1 MKRRKAIQ
9 TIAVGFAGVATLTH
23 CTSSTSNGSKI
34 GEKSERLIGLI
45 SEVILPSKNEKF
57 PTVETRVEFIVN
69 QFEGALTENEIKKF
83 QSGLLILRKQ
93 MADSYSKEFDALDSD
108 TQMSI
113 VSNALE
119 QEDDLGYF
127 MSKTR
132 QWSLRHFMTSEHFMT
147 AYLKYEFI
155 PNRHLGCVPV

>member
-1 MKRRKAIQ
+1 M
-9 TIAVGFAGVATLTH
+9 
-23 CTSSTSNGSKI
+23 
-34 GEKSERLIGLI
+34 
-45 SEVILPSKNEKF
+45 
-57 PTVETRVEFIVN
+57 ETRVEFIVN

-93 MADSYSKEFDALDSD
+93 IADSYSKEFDALDSD

-113 VSNALE
+113 VSNSLE